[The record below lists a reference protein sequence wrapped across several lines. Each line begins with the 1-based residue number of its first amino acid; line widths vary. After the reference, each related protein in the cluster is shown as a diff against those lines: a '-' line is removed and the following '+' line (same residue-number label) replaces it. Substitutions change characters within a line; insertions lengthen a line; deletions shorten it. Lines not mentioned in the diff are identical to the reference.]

1 MTMELITNRTQ
12 HNVDTLTRLRRK
24 GWQNLSA
31 TERAEYLGNAAL
43 GAYNYTD
50 LNRVESAVASISS
63 TKNLGLVTKTNWS
76 AWDTPTQSDM
86 ERYLGNINAVKQMEM
101 PLIPET
107 LLPVGDTYIPVDL
120 MNSVYGGQK
129 VALYFDGVRY
139 EKNLIKDGD
148 IFRAG
153 FKVGDT
159 SSGDSV
165 NVQMLGSRTRISVS
179 SASGEHTISLFGCG
193 TPELAGIPLPASM
206 GGLTYES
213 ANNIEKVLEIAYAL
227 VGPINNALGVAR
239 LGEIILS

>member
-76 AWDTPTQSDM
+76 AWDAPTQSDM
-86 ERYLGNINAVKQMEM
+86 ERYLGNVVAIQNMETE
-101 PLIPET
+101 LIPEAVV
-107 LLPVGDTYIPVDL
+107 PSGNTYIPVDL
-120 MNSVYGGQK
+120 TDSVYGGQTI
-129 VALYFDGVRY
+129 VLYFDGVRY
-139 EKNLIKDGD
+139 EKALIEDGT
-148 IFRAG
+148 IFRTN
-153 FKVGDT
+153 FNVGGI
-159 SSGDSV
+159 SGSGNV
-165 NVQMLGSRTRISVS
+165 IVQMLANTTLVMVLSMT
-179 SASGEHTISLFGCG
+179 GEHTVSLFACG
-193 TPELAGIPLPASM
+193 TPELASIPIPNTM
-206 GGLTYES
+206 NGLNYES
-213 ANNIEKVLEIAYAL
+213 ANNIERVLEIAYAL

>member
-1 MTMELITNRTQ
+1 MTMEFITNRTQ

-63 TKNLGLVTKTNWS
+63 TKNLGLVTKTNWD

-86 ERYLGNINAVKQMEM
+86 ERYLGNVVAIQNIEIE
-101 PLIPET
+101 LIPET
-107 LLPVGDTYIPVDL
+107 TMAPNSKIVIDGVDI
-120 MNSVYGGQK
+120 NSIFAGQTL
-129 VALYFDGVRY
+129 AIYSDDVRY
-139 EKNLIKDGD
+139 EATVNKDGD
-148 IFRAG
+148 IYVASATIGNEYNSPIVMFQ
-153 FKVGDT
+153 FIDT
-159 SSGDSV
+159 TLSV
-165 NVQMLGSRTRISVS
+165 EIGSNGCTLSVF
-179 SASGEHTISLFGCG
+179 ACG
-193 TPELAGIPLPASM
+193 TSELAGIPIPNTM
-206 GGLTYES
+206 NGLNYES
-213 ANNIEKVLEIAYAL
+213 ANNIEKVLEIAYGM